1 MRRSLLLLLNPTH
14 PNGRIIQQRHFSSC
28 PFQTLGLEKPKFKS
42 NRHESS
48 ISYEDV
54 RVAFRKL
61 ALQHHPDMVVA
72 KRRKDEG
79 GQKDYN
85 PVEMKR
91 SSLEFTKIRE
101 AFEAIVEG
109 PNGVAILRDG
119 CHDSSYGMERGGRD
133 RDKNDDSNFH
143 HEEIYGF
150 LHKSV
155 NPRVLHEVAEV
166 AATMNPGGLDRG
178 GMWQYANMIR
188 NMAECDGKGLPPLQV
203 GGRIDPGSQQP
214 VGRRRKRK

>member
-1 MRRSLLLLLNPTH
+1 V
-14 PNGRIIQQRHFSSC
+14 
-28 PFQTLGLEKPKFKS
+28 
-42 NRHESS
+42 
-48 ISYEDV
+48 SYEDV
-54 RVAFRKL
+54 RAAFRKL
-61 ALQHHPDMVVA
+61 ALQHHPDIVAA

-79 GQKDYN
+79 VQMKGN
-85 PVEMKR
+85 PGETKR

-119 CHDSSYGMERGGRD
+119 RRDSSSGGGQGD
-133 RDKNDDSNFH
+133 SVNENNGDKNHCSNRH
-143 HEEIYGF
+143 HDEPHGF

-155 NPRVLHEVAEV
+155 NPIVLHEVAEV

-188 NMAECDGKGLPPLQV
+188 NMGSLPPLQV
-203 GGRIDPGSQQP
+203 GSGIDRSSDQRLR
-214 VGRRRKRK
+214 RRRKRK